1 MGAECQYMPITLFDT
16 LIWDSA
22 GEKKHPWFWRFG
34 SGFLSGRMFSRVL
47 RMLLSYHI
55 YAQDVRSSLKPASPG
70 AVDSQEVLLE
80 QERPQS
86 FPGAAREL
94 QRSLQS
100 WPGFFQLQWE
110 APRHDSLALGLPWQE
125 HPGTSAGETW
135 QNCGF
140 QAKTGRSEVHAGG
153 AYETTHQWCLL
164 NLLKLAMRYNRGSP
178 IGLSENPTEVKFL
191 ANNLHL

>member
-80 QERPQS
+80 QKKDHNLFRVPQES
-86 FPGAAREL
+86 YKDHFKADQGFSSSSGKHHDMIPWLLGCPGKNILVLPQVRHGRTADSKPKRGEVKCMLVVLMKPPTSGVYWIYWNWLCPTTGVPPLVCRKIL
-94 QRSLQS
+94 QRWSS
-100 WPGFFQLQWE
+100 
-110 APRHDSLALGLPWQE
+110 
-125 HPGTSAGETW
+125 
-135 QNCGF
+135 
-140 QAKTGRSEVHAGG
+140 
-153 AYETTHQWCLL
+153 
-164 NLLKLAMRYNRGSP
+164 
-178 IGLSENPTEVKFL
+178 
-191 ANNLHL
+191 